1 MWIVRLALRRPYT
14 FVVMAL
20 LLVLSGVYV
29 TRKTPTDILPEVDIP
44 VISVVWTYGG
54 LPAQQMEQQIT
65 QFSEYSLSGN
75 VSDIKAVQSDS
86 FDGVSVIRLFLHP
99 GADVPAAMAQVTASS
114 QTVLRRMPPN
124 TVPPIILRYT
134 ASSVPILQLAFSSET
149 LSESEIFDHVNQRV
163 RTMLSVVQ
171 GTRFPLP
178 SGGKVRQIAVDLDP
192 AALRAHGLSPSDVNI
207 AISAQNL
214 TLPTGAAKI
223 GEREYRVS
231 LNSSP
236 EAIAALNEI
245 PIRTSS
251 GRSVFVKDVAHV
263 HDGYAVQTNIARR
276 DGKRSVVLSVMK
288 TGGAS
293 TTEVAKRVREMVP
306 TIKASAP
313 KGLEVELLSDQSTFV
328 TRAIDGLVVEGIIA
342 ALLTAMMILLF
353 LGSFRSTI
361 IVAVSIPLS
370 VIAALLC
377 MRALG
382 QTINVMTLGG
392 LALAIG
398 ILVDDATVEIENIHR
413 NLAMGK
419 PLTRAILD
427 GAEQIAVPAFVA
439 SLCISIV
446 FVSVVFLEGPAK
458 FIFLPMGMAVAFS
471 VMASYLLSRT
481 LVPTLVKYLLAGE
494 LEAHRAA
501 VHGRRG
507 FFARIH
513 DAFNDRFERLRA
525 RYVGLLG
532 WALAHRKTMFAVF
545 GVTVLAAAA
554 LAPFV
559 GRDFFPSVDA
569 GQIRL
574 HVTAPP
580 GTRLEETERWFSRV
594 EDKIREVVPE
604 KDRESILD
612 FIGMPGGYN
621 LSITD
626 SSNVSSADGEIL
638 VTLAHARSR
647 STQDTVR
654 ALREQLPREFPELSF
669 YFQPADM
676 VTQIL
681 NFGLPS
687 PIDVQ
692 ISGVK
697 RDATLAIAKELEAD
711 LRKVPGAVDV
721 HLHQIVA
728 APKLHIDVDRL
739 RAAEVGLTARDVA
752 ANLLL
757 TVSSSSQVSPT
768 FWTDGATGNSY
779 PVALQVPEYRV
790 DSIDALETVSLPTP
804 GAHGAPGGQKLL
816 VDLAGIQ
823 RKNTPVFVSH
833 TNVQP
838 TYNVR
843 ADVQDADLGT
853 VTASLDQLV
862 TKYRAK
868 LPPGATISVRG
879 QADSM
884 RQGFASLGIGL
895 AFAALLVYALMVVNF
910 QSWKLPFIILMALP
924 GAAVGIVFM
933 LFATQTT
940 FSIPSLMGAV
950 MSIGVATTNSI
961 LVVTFANEQRA
972 TGMSAI
978 EAALEAGSVRLR
990 PVMMTALAMLI
1001 GMLPMSLGLGEGGE
1015 QNAALGR
1022 AVIGG
1027 LVGATL
1033 ATLVLVPLVYSVLA
1047 AKWKPAERDPHL
1059 EEPAEAAAPNGEAV
1073 QVEAA

>member
-14 FVVMAL
+14 FIVMAL
-20 LLVLSGVYV
+20 FLVLSGVYV
-29 TRKTPTDILPEVDIP
+29 TRKTPTDILPDVDIP

-65 QFSEYSLSGN
+65 QFSEYSLAGN
-75 VSDIKAVQSDS
+75 VSDIKALQSDS

-99 GADVPAAMAQVTASS
+99 GADVSAAMAQVTAAS
-114 QTVLRRMPPN
+114 QTILRRMPPN
-124 TVPPIILRYT
+124 TIPPIILRYT
-134 ASSVPILQLAFSSET
+134 ASSVPILQLAFSSDT
-149 LSESEIFDHVNQRV
+149 LSESEIYDHVNQRV
-163 RTMLSVVQ
+163 RTMLSVVP

-178 SGGKVRQIAVDLDP
+178 SGGKVRQIAVDLDL
-192 AALRAHGLSPSDVNI
+192 AALRAHGIAPSDVNL

-236 EAIAALNEI
+236 EAIAALNDI
-245 PIRTSS
+245 PIRVVN
-251 GRSVFVKDVAHV
+251 GRQIYVKDVAHV

-293 TTEVAKRVREMVP
+293 TTEVAGRVKAMVP

-313 KGLEVELLSDQSTFV
+313 KGLDVELLSDQSTFV
-328 TRAIDGLVVEGIIA
+328 TRAIDGLVVEGVIA
-342 ALLTAMMILLF
+342 ALLTATMILLF

-370 VIAALLC
+370 VIVALLC

-392 LALAIG
+392 LALAVG

-427 GAEQIAVPAFVA
+427 GAQQIAVPAFVA

-446 FVSVVFLEGPAK
+446 FISVIFLEGPAK

-494 LEAHRAA
+494 VAAHEAHGA
-501 VHGRRG
+501 GPRG
-507 FFARIH
+507 FFGRIH
-513 DAFNDRFERLRA
+513 DGFNERFERLRE

-532 WALAHRKTMFAVF
+532 WALSHRKTMFGAF
-545 GVTVLAAAA
+545 GVTVLAAGA
-554 LAPFV
+554 LVPFV

-569 GQIRL
+569 GQVRL

-580 GTRLEETERWFSRV
+580 GTRIEETERWFSRV
-594 EDKIREVVPE
+594 EEQIRDVVPDE
-604 KDRESILD
+604 DRASILD

-638 VTLAHARSR
+638 VTLAHHRSR
-647 STQDTVR
+647 STQETIR
-654 ALREQLPREFPELSF
+654 ALRERLPQQFPELGF

-692 ISGVK
+692 VSGAK

-728 APKLHIDVDRL
+728 APRLHIDVDRL
-739 RAAEVGLTARDVA
+739 RAVESGLTERDVA

-757 TVSSSSQVSPT
+757 TVSSSSQVNPT
-768 FWTDGATGNSY
+768 FWTDGVTGNSY

-790 DSIDALETVSLPTP
+790 DSVDSLSTLSLPTP
-804 GAHGAPGGQKLL
+804 SVPGGQRLL
-816 VDLAGIQ
+816 VDLAGFQ
-823 RKNTPVFVSH
+823 RKTTPVFVSH

-843 ADVQDADLGT
+843 ADVQDADLGK
-853 VTASLDQLV
+853 VTAGLDKIV
-862 TKYRAK
+862 EKYRAK
-868 LPPGATISVRG
+868 LPPGASISVRG

-884 RQGFASLGIGL
+884 REGFASLGVGL
-895 AFAALLVYALMVVNF
+895 AFAALLVYALMVINF

-924 GAAVGIVFM
+924 GAAVGIVVM
-933 LFATQTT
+933 LFATRTT

-950 MSIGVATTNSI
+950 MSIGVATANSI
-961 LVVTFANEQRA
+961 LVVTFANEQRV
-972 TGMSAI
+972 TGASAI
-978 EAALEAGSVRLR
+978 EAALAAGSVRLR

-1001 GMLPMSLGLGEGGE
+1001 GMLPMSLGIGEGGE

-1033 ATLVLVPLVYSVLA
+1033 ATLVFVPVVYSVLA
-1047 AKWKPAERDPHL
+1047 AKWRPAERDPHL
-1059 EEPAEAAAPNGEAV
+1059 EEPGDAEVSGVQAEAA
-1073 QVEAA
+1073 

>member
-20 LLVLSGVYV
+20 LLVISGFFVV
-29 TRKTPTDILPEVDIP
+29 RKTPTDILPEVDIP

-54 LPAQQMEQQIT
+54 LPAQQMEQQVT
-65 QFSEYSLSGN
+65 QFSEYSLAGN
-75 VSDIKAVQSDS
+75 VADIKALQSES
-86 FDGVSVIRLFLHP
+86 FDGVSVIRLVLHP
-99 GADVPAAMAQVTASS
+99 GADVAAAMAQVTAAS
-114 QTVLRRMPPN
+114 QTILRRMPPGMI
-124 TVPPIILRYT
+124 PPIILRYT
-134 ASSVPILQLAFSSET
+134 ASSVPILQLAFSSDT

-171 GTRFPLP
+171 GTRFPMP
-178 SGGKVRQIAVDLDP
+178 AGGKQRQIAVDLDM
-192 AALRAHGLSPSDVNI
+192 AALRAHGISPADVSG

-223 GEREYRVS
+223 GDREYRIS

-236 EAIAALNEI
+236 EAIAALNDV
-245 PIRTSS
+245 PLKTAS
-251 GRSVFVKDVAHV
+251 GRPVYIRDVAHV

-288 TGGAS
+288 TGSAS
-293 TTEVAKRVREMVP
+293 TTEVASRVKAMLP
-306 TIKASAP
+306 TIRASAP
-313 KGLEVELLSDQSTFV
+313 KGLDVELLSDQSTFV
-328 TRAIDGLVVEGIIA
+328 TRAIDGLVVEGVIA
-342 ALLTAMMILLF
+342 ALLTAAMILLF
-353 LGSFRSTI
+353 LGSFRSTV

-370 VIAALLC
+370 VIVALLC

-382 QTINVMTLGG
+382 ATINVMTLGG
-392 LALAIG
+392 LALAVG
-398 ILVDDATVEIENIHR
+398 ILVDDTTVEIENIHR

-427 GAEQIAVPAFVA
+427 GAQQIAVPAFVA

-446 FVSVVFLEGPAK
+446 FVSVVFLDGPAK

-481 LVPTLVKYLLAGE
+481 IVPTLVKYLLKDESHHDDPAK
-494 LEAHRAA
+494 
-501 VHGRRG
+501 RG
-507 FFARIH
+507 FFSRIH
-513 DAFNDRFERLRA
+513 HGFNARFERFRA
-525 RYVGLLG
+525 HYVALLE
-532 WALAHRKTMFAVF
+532 WALSHRKTVF
-545 GVTVLAAAA
+545 GAFIAASLAAAA
-554 LAPFV
+554 LVPFV
-559 GRDFFPSVDA
+559 GRDFFPTIDA
-569 GQIRL
+569 GQVRL
-574 HVTAPP
+574 HVTTPP
-580 GTRLEETERWFSRV
+580 GTRIEETERWFSRV
-594 EDKIREVVPE
+594 EDQIRAVVPE

-612 FIGMPGGYN
+612 QIGTPGGYN

-638 VTLAHARSR
+638 ITLAHKRTR

-654 ALREQLPREFPELSF
+654 ILRETLPKQFPELSF
-669 YFQPADM
+669 YFQPADI

-697 RDATLAIAKELEAD
+697 RDATLAIARELEAD

-728 APKLHIDVDRL
+728 APRLHIEVDRL
-739 RAAEVGLTARDVA
+739 RATEVGLTERDVA
-752 ANLLL
+752 SNLLL
-757 TVSSSSQVSPT
+757 LVSSSSQTNPT
-768 FWTDGATGNSY
+768 FWTDGTTGNAY
-779 PVALQVPEYRV
+779 AVAIQVPEYRV
-790 DSIDALETVSLPTP
+790 DSVDSMTNLSLPTAQ
-804 GAHGAPGGQKLL
+804 GNQKLL
-816 VDLAGIQ
+816 VDIAGMQ
-823 RKNTPVFVSH
+823 RKTTPVFVSH
-833 TNVQP
+833 TNIQP

-843 ADVQDADLGT
+843 ADVQDADLGK
-853 VTASLDQLV
+853 VTASLDVLV
-862 TKYRAK
+862 NKYRAK
-868 LPPGATISVRG
+868 LPPGATITVRG
-879 QADSM
+879 QAESM
-884 RQGFASLGIGL
+884 REGFTSLGIGL

-924 GAAVGIVFM
+924 GAAVGIVFA
-933 LFATQTT
+933 LFATSTT

-950 MSIGVATTNSI
+950 MSIGVATANSI
-961 LVVTFANEQRA
+961 LVVTFANEQREEGLSSVA
-972 TGMSAI
+972 
-978 EAALEAGSVRLR
+978 AALEAGRVRLR

-1033 ATLVLVPLVYSVLA
+1033 ATLVFVPVVYSVLA
-1047 AKWKPAERDPHL
+1047 AKMRVVVADPDLDEPGRVAEAQPI
-1059 EEPAEAAAPNGEAV
+1059 PAEAA
-1073 QVEAA
+1073 